1 MSNAIHY
8 TVPSQMIVYI
18 LEHVDIEH
26 THQNRTEQKLSYT

>member
-1 MSNAIHY
+1 MSTAFHH

-26 THQNRTEQKLSYT
+26 TH